1 MQQQAQGATSFADT
15 LQKSSP
21 AYGRFMPYFSVT
33 GMLQELSVKKMELW
47 QADQQPS
54 LTEHSTEVEWQQP
67 AS

>member
-33 GMLQELSVKKMELW
+33 GMLQELLVKKKMELW

-54 LTEHSTEVEWQQP
+54 LTEHSTKV
-67 AS
+67 